1 MHDFICYALQISFH
15 IIKYKTQITMKIDS
29 RLKSPY
35 SKIQIQ
41 GMNDKFI
48 QQVQGSGHFASSI

>member
-29 RLKSPY
+29 HNLSAV
-35 SKIQIQ
+35 SKVHIAKY
-41 GMNDKFI
+41 KFK
-48 QQVQGSGHFASSI
+48 A